1 MRLRVLTFNVQNG
14 PGDLARADLVGAELR
29 RLRPDVVALQEVGY
43 PGERDVLARMLEDTG
58 LHGTHQADVLASVPD
73 FADRF
78 GGTAVASRWPHTV
91 LEAVDQRLP
100 EAPRLP
106 WYALVV
112 SVPVPSVGSLLLI
125 APTSSWELTAEAAR
139 ERQAVRLSELD
150 DQYRLD
156 VPTLI
161 AGDLNAAP
169 EASSV
174 RYLCGL
180 QSLAGRG
187 AHYHDA
193 WAVAGDGG
201 QGHTWSADNSRAAEE
216 IEQIVGQP
224 NHRRRIDYVLVG
236 TAMAHPAARARIVSA
251 RVVFDQPVGGE
262 WLSDHYGLLV
272 DLDVEATGST
282 GGP

>member
-14 PGDLARADLVGAELR
+14 GGDLARASLVGAELR

-43 PGERDVLARMLEDTG
+43 PGERDVLARMLDGTG

-73 FADRF
+73 SADRF
-78 GGTAVASRWPHTV
+78 GGTAVASRWPLTV
-91 LEAVDQRLP
+91 LEAVDQRMP

-125 APTSSWELTAEAAR
+125 APTSSWELSLEVAR

-150 DQYRLD
+150 ELYRRD
-156 VPTLI
+156 VPTVI
-161 AGDLNAAP
+161 AGDLNASP
-169 EASSV
+169 DSSSV

-180 QSLAGRG
+180 QSLHGRS

-201 QGHTWSADNSRAAEE
+201 PGHTWSADNPRAAEE
-216 IEQIVGQP
+216 IEGIVGQP

-236 TAMAHPAARARIVSA
+236 TAMAHPTVRA
-251 RVVFDQPVGGE
+251 RVVSATVVFDAPVEGQ

-272 DLDVEATGST
+272 ELDVSAVG
-282 GGP
+282 